1 MQPVSHSQNQLVVTR
16 STSSQ
21 AFARNINLQC
31 SPRFFFLSLQVIL
44 QKYILLRNQF
54 NRENKLFIPPPPLLL
69 PCPFSSI
76 DYVVGNII
84 QGGSNVSLYS
94 LICLYWQCGRS
105 STNTPMTRLALIRSV
120 WDWITLM
127 FWETRRD
134 QHLGESSSSRY

>member
-31 SPRFFFLSLQVIL
+31 SPRFFF
-44 QKYILLRNQF
+44 Y
-54 NRENKLFIPPPPLLL
+54 LFRSYFKNTFFSETSSTGRTNYLYPPPLLL

-120 WDWITLM
+120 
-127 FWETRRD
+127 
-134 QHLGESSSSRY
+134 